1 MKKGKIALALA
12 AAVAC
17 GTMTA
22 CTPTQLMLGM
32 SIVAPTMIGYNKK
45 AKIQNANADAKTV
58 LTLAN
63 MALTELEE
71 EGVYVTYEGWY
82 DKNEENISADNQWRQ
97 IYGKMCEYAD
107 AEDYNFSVYISGGAC
122 LGAVAKNRTFGIY
135 PTGGIT
141 ASDCNEKLGSNP
153 GFDDAKAAV
162 EAEIAERD
170 VY

>member
-1 MKKGKIALALA
+1 MKKSKIALALA
-12 AAVAC
+12 AAIAC

-58 LTLAN
+58 MTMTN
-63 MALTELEE
+63 MALAELDE

-82 DKNEENISADNQWRQ
+82 DHNEEHISTDDQWRQ

-122 LGAVAKNRTFGIY
+122 LGAIAKNRTFGIY
-135 PTGGIT
+135 PGMIT
-141 ASDCNEKLGSNP
+141 ADDYNEKLGSNP
-153 GFDDAKAAV
+153 DFDDAKAAV
-162 EAEIAERD
+162 EVEIAERD